1 MSLPSGQYSI
11 ILIICSLFSLVRS
24 NDISLTGKEE
34 IKFHLTL
41 NVFCVYIQLIFYLF
55 IQNLALQVSD
65 EAIKIHLMFNSQPQ
79 VSHPWVL
86 SFISM
91 SPNGTQLNFQCSSS
105 YLNNAFYSDH
115 RTGIGHI
122 QHINCFQDITSK
134 NLSFFSFLYYK
145 SFSP

>member
-1 MSLPSGQYSI
+1 MLTIFFGKIQWYKFNWKRRDQIPSYFEC
-11 ILIICSLFSLVRS
+11 LLCLHTVNFLFIYTELGAASVWRS
-24 NDISLTGKEE
+24 NK
-34 IKFHLTL
+34 K
-41 NVFCVYIQLIFYLF
+41 
-55 IQNLALQVSD
+55 
-65 EAIKIHLMFNSQPQ
+65 HLMFNSQPQ

-145 SFSP
+145 SFSPWRKDI